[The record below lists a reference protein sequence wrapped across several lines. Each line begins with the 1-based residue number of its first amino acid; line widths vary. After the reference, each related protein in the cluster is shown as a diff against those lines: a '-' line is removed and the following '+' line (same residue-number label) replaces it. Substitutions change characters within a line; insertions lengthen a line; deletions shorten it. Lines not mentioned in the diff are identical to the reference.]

1 MGGGTTTSE
10 QEISLSPEAQ
20 QLMSQELTL
29 FGKNFLPAEMGA
41 RNDALKGLGPLF
53 AQSAGARGTGNALNL
68 ARQATATAGADA
80 KMATPAMT
88 GAMREMDTAKPDAMN
103 SLQQVFRQMAMSKG
117 SLVDPRFAQFLRP
130 DVNQSSEFEPS
141 TGSKVATGV
150 GMGLSAAAVAVG
162 VALLIAA

>member
-20 QLMSQELTL
+20 QLMSQELAL

-53 AQSAGARGTGNALNL
+53 AQTAGARGVGNALNL
-68 ARQATATAGADA
+68 ARTATTTAGAQA
-80 KMATPAMT
+80 GVAPTAMS
-88 GAMREMDTAKPDAMN
+88 GVMRDLDTAKPDAMN
-103 SLQQVFRQMAMSKG
+103 SLQQVFRQMAMTKG
-117 SLVDPRFAQFLRP
+117 SLMDPRFAQFLRP
-130 DVNQSSEFEPS
+130 DVNQTSEFEPS

-150 GMGLSAAAVAVG
+150 GMAIAAAG
-162 VALLIAA
+162 IAAVII